1 MTMTAIHPSRI
12 LDLEDEGYSFDEA
25 LAIAE
30 DELNEYADLK
40 IKQRKEDKICGWE
53 GEE

>member
-1 MTMTAIHPSRI
+1 MTAIHPSRI
-12 LDLEDEGYSFDEA
+12 MALEDEGYTYDEA
-25 LAIAE
+25 MEIAE
-30 DELNEYADLK
+30 DELHEYADLK